1 MKEGLE
7 KISEVKGGL
16 DEKKG
21 KTLEE
26 ISRIVIEIEN

>member
-7 KISEVKGGL
+7 KISEQKGEI

-21 KTLEE
+21 QTLEE
-26 ISRIVIEIEN
+26 ISRIVVEI